1 MIKKITGF
9 LVVLIILGVILWPK
23 ITPLLG
29 NKATHSTNA
38 ENKESDIISVEGFKV
53 STSNLENTIFTT
65 GSIIA
70 NEQVELSS
78 EISGKITQIH
88 FKEGQRVKKDDLLLK
103 INDSELQAQLER
115 VGYQLELAKIQE
127 ERQRKLLDK
136 GGISQSEYD
145 AAFNQLNVL
154 QSEKKLIEA
163 QIDKTEIRAPF
174 SGLVGL
180 KFVSDGSYISPS
192 SQIASLLD
200 INPVKID
207 FSVPERYYPSIEEG
221 NPVYFSVQGSNKNY
235 KGEIYAIEP
244 KIDSETRTLQI
255 RAISP
260 NKNNEL
266 LPGAFA
272 DLELVLENIENA
284 LLIPTISLIP
294 QIDGNHV
301 FVYDNGEIRKQNVET
316 GVRRERYIQI
326 TEGLSAGDTVLTT
339 GLLQVKPG
347 MKVRLD
353 QLTEKVEMSLQ

>member
-1 MIKKITGF
+1 MERT
-9 LVVLIILGVILWPK
+9 
-23 ITPLLG
+23 T
-29 NKATHSTNA
+29 S
-38 ENKESDIISVEGFKV
+38 
-53 STSNLENTIFTT
+53 STSLINLHN
-65 GSIIA
+65 
-70 NEQVELSS
+70 SS
-78 EISGKITQIH
+78 S
-88 FKEGQRVKKDDLLLK
+88 
-103 INDSELQAQLER
+103 A
-115 VGYQLELAKIQE
+115 ELAKIQE

-154 QSEKKLIEA
+154 QAEKKLINA

-174 SGLVGL
+174 SGIIGL

-192 SQIASLLD
+192 TQIASLLD

-207 FSVPERYYPSIEEG
+207 FSVPERYYPNIEEG

-260 NKNNEL
+260 NKNNKL

-272 DLELVLENIENA
+272 DIELVLENIDNA

-301 FVYDNGEIRKQNVET
+301 FVYDNGQIRKQNVKT

-347 MKVRLD
+347 MKVTLD
-353 QLTEKVEMSLQ
+353 QITEKVEMSLQ